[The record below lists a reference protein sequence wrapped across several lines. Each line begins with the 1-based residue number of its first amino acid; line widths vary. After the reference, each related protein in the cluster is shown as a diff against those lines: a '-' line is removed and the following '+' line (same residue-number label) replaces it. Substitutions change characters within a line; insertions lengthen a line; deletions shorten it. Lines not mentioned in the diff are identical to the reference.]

1 MTAVVLSR
9 KLTQVLAQTGGTDY
23 PRHFA
28 EEFQLWKDGGIG
40 AGDTFGKN
48 TPFIKPKEVVE
59 CDLWKVHLETT
70 GVTKRWNRMLEEE
83 CVTDPQAYT
92 SDRLLVYSQLGDFAY
107 RPYLLLSILD
117 PAHSLMQDP
126 ARVRTL
132 AEAYELERKAFSRWV
147 PGDGSWVVVGMT

>member
-9 KLTQVLAQTGGTDY
+9 RLAQDLAQYGGSTF

-28 EEFQLWKDGGIG
+28 AEFQLWKEGGIG

-48 TPFIKPKEVVE
+48 TPFSKPKAVVE
-59 CDLWKVHLETT
+59 CDLWKVHLETSA
-70 GVTKRWNRMLEEE
+70 VTPRWNRMLDEEGI
-83 CVTDPQAYT
+83 TDPQAYT
-92 SDRLLVYSQLGDFAY
+92 SDRLLVYGQLGDFAY

-126 ARVRTL
+126 ARVLTL
-132 AEAYELERKAFSRWV
+132 AEAYELERFAFSRWS
-147 PGDGSWVVVGMT
+147 PGDDSWTVVGMS